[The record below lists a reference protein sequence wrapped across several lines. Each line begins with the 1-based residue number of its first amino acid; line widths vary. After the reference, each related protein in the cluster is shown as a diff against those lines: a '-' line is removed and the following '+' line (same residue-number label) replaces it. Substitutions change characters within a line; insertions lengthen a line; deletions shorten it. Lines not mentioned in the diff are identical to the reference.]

1 MLYEKFIGTGVAL
14 VTPFKEDHTIDFDAL
29 KTILNHT
36 SQGGVNYWV
45 VMGTTGESATLTK
58 DEKLA
63 VLEFV
68 LNNNPQNIPVVYGIG
83 GNNTQDVLDT
93 IDHTPLDGVEAIL
106 SVSPYYNKPSQD
118 GIYQHYHI
126 VANKSPKPVILYN
139 VPGRT
144 ASNITAETTLKL
156 AQHPNIIA
164 VKEASGDLVQ
174 CIEIAKNK
182 PEDFLL
188 ISGDDM
194 LTIPMMSIGGQG
206 VISVLANAFPAIFSE
221 MVQDGLAG
229 NFRKASQG
237 LYQIA
242 EINPHMYTESNPV
255 GVKQAMAL
263 QDLCTNVVRM
273 PLLPASDALKAQ
285 IAALMPPVGVQS

>member
-29 KTILNHT
+29 KKVLNHT

-58 DEKLA
+58 EEKVA
-63 VLEFV
+63 VLEFT

-83 GNNTQDVLDT
+83 GNNTQEILET
-93 IDHTPLDGVEAIL
+93 IDHTPLDGVDALL
-106 SVSPYYNKPSQD
+106 SVSPYYNKPSQE
-118 GIYQHYHI
+118 GIFQHYTM
-126 VANKSPKPVILYN
+126 VADKSPKPLILYN

-144 ASNITAETTLKL
+144 ASNISAQTTLRL
-156 AQHPNIIA
+156 AQHENIIG

-174 CIEIAKNK
+174 CIEIAKHK
-182 PEDFLL
+182 PENFLL

-194 LTIPMMSIGGQG
+194 LTVPMMSIGGQG
-206 VISVLANAFPAIFSE
+206 VISVLANAFPAIFAE
-221 MVQDGLAG
+221 MVQDALAG
-229 NFRKASQG
+229 NFRKAAQG
-237 LYQIA
+237 LYQLTG
-242 EINPHMYTESNPV
+242 INPYMYTESNPV

-263 QDLCTNVVRM
+263 QGICTNAVRL
-273 PLLPASDALKAQ
+273 PLLAASEELKAQ
-285 IAALMPPVGVQS
+285 IAEMMPPVGVQQ